1 MAGGGGRRLA
11 AAGSDPG
18 RERENNED
26 RTLCDPERGIYAV
39 VDGVGGESGG
49 EVAAQTAVEIL
60 HARLSRRTAETG
72 QLIREAIALANKK
85 IYELAAG
92 DPGLRGMACVLTVAV
107 VDGDPSDPG
116 NPRSGGQV
124 TVGHVGDSRLYLL
137 RPGEIRKVT
146 RDHSPVGLREDAGEL
161 SELEAMQHPRRNEIF
176 RDVGSAPH
184 EPDEEGFVDLTSLPF
199 PADGALLICSDGL
212 SDLVPSQRILA
223 VVEERADDPGAA
235 VAALIAEANA
245 AGGRDNVSLVLVE
258 GERYAATLRAARGAR
273 GARGNPPKRPAPTRQ
288 AAPVPGAAAAPAAGA
303 STPVPRGTGGRTAA
317 VPGRDGRRDQTKR
330 PFGFLRLLASRPGF
344 LLYGAVLAALA
355 LTGFANPFLR
365 LTGGGWGPGS
375 GTVLRVGIGDGGF
388 STVGEALARARSG
401 DVIEVAPGEYRES
414 LRLKAGVLLRS
425 RTPRA
430 AVLRPPLGSVEPVVS
445 AEEVSG
451 ARLEG
456 FRIAGDARQPLV
468 VGLRL
473 LAARVAVEGVEIS
486 GATRAGVEIAGDDR
500 SELRYCFLH
509 DNPGGGIVAGGGGTD
524 LRHNLILRNGRGASG
539 ARPGVEVREGA
550 LPQLVDNRIEANGGG
565 GVALPGPER
574 ADEVFAWN
582 LFVPA
587 ARADAVR
594 LPTGAAPG
602 AGASPGPHT
611 QP

>member
-1 MAGGGGRRLA
+1 MA

-18 RERENNED
+18 RERGNNED

-60 HARLSRRTAETG
+60 HARLSRRTTETG

-85 IYELAAG
+85 IYELAEG
-92 DPGLRGMACVLTVAV
+92 DPTLRGMACVLTVAV
-107 VDGDPSDPG
+107 VDHDQSSGDP
-116 NPRSGGQV
+116 RTGGQV

-146 RDHSPVGLREDAGEL
+146 RDHSPIGMREDAGEL
-161 SELEAMQHPRRNEIF
+161 SELEAMHHPRRNEIF

-184 EPDEEGFVDLTSLPF
+184 EPDEEGFVDLTTLPF

-212 SDLVPSQRILA
+212 SDLVTSPRILA
-223 VVEERADDPGAA
+223 LVEEHADDPGAA
-235 VAALIAEANA
+235 VAELIAEANA

-258 GERYAATLRAARGAR
+258 GERYAASLRAGRGKQA
-273 GARGNPPKRPAPTRQ
+273 KRPASASRQ
-288 AAPVPGAAAAPAAGA
+288 GTPASMPASPSPSHPPSAPPLRGIGGRAAAVAG
-303 STPVPRGTGGRTAA
+303 RG
-317 VPGRDGRRDQTKR
+317 DR
-330 PFGFLRLLASRPGF
+330 PKSGFGILRLLASRPAF

-365 LTGGGWGPGS
+365 LTGGGWGPGH

-414 LRLKAGVLLRS
+414 LQLKAGVLLRS

-445 AEEVSG
+445 AEEISG

-456 FRIAGDARQPLV
+456 FRIAGDARQPLL

-509 DNPGGGIVAGGGGTD
+509 DNPGGGIVVGGGGPD
-524 LRHNLILRNGRGASG
+524 LRHNLILRNGRGSSG
-539 ARPGVEVREGA
+539 ARPGVEVREGT

-565 GVALPGPER
+565 GVTLPGPER

-587 ARADAVR
+587 ARADAIR
-594 LPTGAAPG
+594 YPGGGAATTTGAPSAPH
-602 AGASPGPHT
+602 S